1 MNSIGNILVCVTQQK
16 TCERLIKRGAELKRN
31 NEKSELYVVH
41 VAKEGDNFLNNPLQD
56 DALEYLF
63 EISKEHGASMTV
75 LRSNLIAKTIAEFAR
90 THNVSDIVL
99 GSSPSDY
106 RNNSIIVEIKS
117 LLPEIQFH
125 IVNGE

>member
-1 MNSIGNILVCVTQQK
+1 MNNIQNILVCVTQQK
-16 TCERLIKRGAELKRN
+16 TCERLIKKGAELKRN
-31 NEKSELYVVH
+31 NENSELYVIH
-41 VAKEGDNFLNNPLQD
+41 VAKEGDNFLNNPFQD

-63 EISKEHGASMTV
+63 DISKEYGASMIV

-90 THNVSDIVL
+90 TNNVSDIVL
-99 GSSPSDY
+99 GSSPLDY
-106 RNNSIIVEIKS
+106 RNNSIIIELKS